1 MQFLTVSRRLAEKV
15 PDGDLASLT
24 EAEFECARALY
35 SQNFIRQIWHRGDI
49 PGACLIVEAE
59 SEQQVRETLRTLP
72 FFKAGMLDV
81 VIIPLKPYTGFAPMG
96 RIGASTPATT
106 ATRGGTPQRCSS
118 AAVSRWVLAGK
129 RIDSFIHIF
138 AAFHAGS
145 S

>member
-1 MQFLTVSRRLAEKV
+1 MQFLTVSRRLAENA

-24 EAEFECARALY
+24 EAECECARALY

-81 VIIPLKPYTGFAPMG
+81 VIIPLKPYAGFAPH
-96 RIGASTPATT
+96 ASNRSLNGGDNGDQRWNSAT
-106 ATRGGTPQRCSS
+106 
-118 AAVSRWVLAGK
+118 L
-129 RIDSFIHIF
+129 
-138 AAFHAGS
+138 
-145 S
+145 